1 MNLDTVVKKG
11 KALLRTFQENKDL
24 RLLFL
29 VVLFMFVLAIVL

>member
-11 KALLRTFQENKDL
+11 KALLGTFQENEDL

-29 VVLFMFVLAIVL
+29 VVLFIFVLAIVL